1 MTLPSLV
8 QVSDYN
14 ASEYID
20 KIYEIF
26 VNEVVNGNLSF
37 LGLPISCPW
46 HPPYDSKHFSF
57 WHLISE
63 SSDSNR
69 VEQDRVPD
77 MRRCERIKWIAYVIN
92 NASNKQLVWCWE
104 KDIKTSRGKSKHI
117 HLYFHEERY
126 MVILRRKNVRFEI
139 VTTFTVENH
148 KRREEES
155 KIWSDPR

>member
-8 QVSDYN
+8 PVSDYN

-26 VNEVVNGNLSF
+26 VDEVVNGNISF

-69 VEQDRVPD
+69 VEHDRVPD
-77 MRRCERIKWIAYVIN
+77 MRRCERIKWISYIIK
-92 NASNKQLVWCWE
+92 NANDKELIWCWE
-104 KDIKTSRGKSKHI
+104 NTRKTSRGLSKHVVLYLHAERYI
-117 HLYFHEERY
+117 VVLRKKVYRLELVTAYIRKDHLGMIEERK
-126 MVILRRKNVRFEI
+126 VCA
-139 VTTFTVENH
+139 
-148 KRREEES
+148 
-155 KIWSDPR
+155 DPR